1 MTQAPAPSR
10 PNPNNCRQK
19 DAPWSSSI

>member
-1 MTQAPAPSR
+1 LTQAPAPSR